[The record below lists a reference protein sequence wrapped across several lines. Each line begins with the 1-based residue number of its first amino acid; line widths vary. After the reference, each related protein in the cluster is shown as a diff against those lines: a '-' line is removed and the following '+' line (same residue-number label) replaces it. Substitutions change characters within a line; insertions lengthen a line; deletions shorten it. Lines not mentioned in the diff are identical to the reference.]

1 MTRSE
6 TMKRLR
12 AEMNR
17 TIEETSVVAREAK
30 LRLENLDASNA
41 RAATRPGAA
50 RAPPNNAR
58 GSPSRAR

>member
-1 MTRSE
+1 
-6 TMKRLR
+6 MKRLR

-41 RAATRPGAA
+41 RPRLGPALA
-50 RAPPNNAR
+50 RAPPNSAR